1 MNGHANLGGLYR
13 VCLHAI
19 ERVERAFFGHGCPPL
34 LLLFDKEAAVL
45 HLANFLAL
53 QFAFELSYF
62 PIALVRLPG
71 LLLLVLRLLLQ
82 KLCILVRGQ
91 FHWLVLLFHAV
102 LLRLV
107 KILAAH
113 AGVHAAAVS
122 ALTPR
127 MCKRARP
134 ALEIAEGV
142 MGRVAWDDYS
152 NSKYMEMKGA
162 RKPAGRGATTKKTTA
177 RKLLMGGSL
186 TDWTLQ
192 TPLQYFKDVD
202 TKWRMDTELVWLSPD
217 GDLSKTFV
225 ITLGT

>member
-1 MNGHANLGGLYR
+1 
-13 VCLHAI
+13 
-19 ERVERAFFGHGCPPL
+19 
-34 LLLFDKEAAVL
+34 
-45 HLANFLAL
+45 
-53 QFAFELSYF
+53 
-62 PIALVRLPG
+62 
-71 LLLLVLRLLLQ
+71 
-82 KLCILVRGQ
+82 
-91 FHWLVLLFHAV
+91 
-102 LLRLV
+102 
-107 KILAAH
+107 
-113 AGVHAAAVS
+113 
-122 ALTPR
+122 

-177 RKLLMGGSL
+177 RKQLMGGSL

-202 TKWRMDTELVWLSPD
+202 TKWRMDTELVWLSLD

-225 ITLGT
+225 NTLGT